1 MIPEEVI
8 LVLASV
14 GFCQGTLL
22 SIYFLSRR
30 HKKKKDNLFLGL
42 LILGLTIRIG
52 KTILNYYTSLE
63 PWQRVL
69 GNSGILWVGPC
80 LWFYGLALIKNRVS
94 FSLSHYL
101 NFLPVPLS
109 ILLPFI
115 FPNSWLIQ
123 GYWDY
128 SLPVFHL
135 GFYLIISVYLLN
147 SNKANISPSVF
158 RWYRKIVLGTTVVFC
173 FYLGN
178 FLNFQIYYITGPIF
192 FTLLVSAFTFLLL
205 NRQHQGIKKYSSS
218 NLDRKASKELYQNL
232 LAIFQEEKLFLKP
245 DLSLNSIA
253 ERLMLSTRNVS
264 QIINEN
270 GQQNFHEFVNQHR
283 IERAKMILRDG
294 KNKNEKMAVIA
305 YDSGFGNVTSFNV
318 AFKKSTGLTP
328 SEYKRM
334 YLKP

>member
-8 LVLASV
+8 LVLASL
-14 GFCQGTLL
+14 GFCQGVLL
-22 SIYFLSRR
+22 SFYFLTRR

-52 KTILNYYTSLE
+52 KTILNYYTALE

-80 LWFYGLALIKNRVS
+80 LWFYGQAIIKNRDS
-94 FSLSHYL
+94 FSLRDYL
-101 NFLPVPLS
+101 HFLPVPLS

-115 FPNSWLIQ
+115 FPNSWLIK

-135 GFYLIISVYLLN
+135 GGYLIISIYLLIG
-147 SNKANISPSVF
+147 SKANISPSVF
-158 RWYRKIVLGTTVVFC
+158 RWYQKIVLGTTVVFC

-178 FLNFQIYYITGPIF
+178 FLNLEFYYITGPIF
-192 FTLLVSAFTFLLL
+192 FTFLVSAFTFLLL
-205 NRQHQGIKKYSSS
+205 NRKHQDIKKYSSS
-218 NLDRKASKELYQNL
+218 NLDRKTSKELYQNL
-232 LAIFQEEKLFLKP
+232 LAIFKEEKLFLEP
-245 DLSLNSIA
+245 NLSLHSIA
-253 ERLMLSTRNVS
+253 ERLMLSSRNVS

-283 IERAKMILRDG
+283 IERAKKALRER
-294 KNKNEKMAVIA
+294 KNEKMAAIA

-328 SEYKRM
+328 SEYKRK
-334 YLKP
+334 YLKT